1 MPNTVT
7 RSAGSHLA
15 NGNFNPVIWAK
26 KLNNKYYSQCFLP
39 DITNSDYEGEIKG
52 QGATVTIRTRPT
64 VQINDYLVNMDMQY
78 QDIVDEK
85 IDLLIDKA
93 KYFSFKLDDVDA
105 AQSDIKIL
113 NELTT
118 DAGYQMKI
126 AMEKEFLATVYGTAG
141 RALSSTAVDATN
153 VIPWIIDAEVQME
166 LANAP
171 VDGRWVIITPKTAG
185 FIQKSDLKNANMTG
199 DAESITRKN
208 MSNGRL
214 GKIGGIDVYVSNN
227 LAFAGST
234 AYCMAGHKSAITY
247 ASQIVKVET
256 LRLQQKF
263 GDAVRG
269 LNVYGYKTLL
279 PDCLIAMPTSTG

>member
-7 RSAGSHLA
+7 RSAGSQLA
-15 NGNFNPVIWAK
+15 NGNFNPVIWSK

-39 DITNSDYEGEIKG
+39 EITNSDYEGEIKG
-52 QGATVTIRTRPT
+52 QGSTVTIRTRPT
-64 VQINDYLVNMDMQY
+64 VQINDYVVDMDMQY
-78 QDIVDEK
+78 QDIIDEK

-126 AMEKEFLATVYGTAG
+126 AMEKEFLATIYATAG
-141 RALSSTAVDATN
+141 RSITSTAVDKTN
-153 VIPWIIDAEVQME
+153 VIEWIIDAEVQME

-171 VDGRWVIITPKTAG
+171 TDGRWVILTPKTAG
-185 FIQKSDLKNANMTG
+185 FIQKSDLKNVYMTG
-199 DAESITRKN
+199 DSESIARKN
-208 MSNGRL
+208 LNNGRL
-214 GKIGGIDVYVSNN
+214 GRIGGIDVYVSNN
-227 LAFAGST
+227 LAFSGST
-234 AYCMAGHKSAITY
+234 AYCMAGHKSAVTY
-247 ASQIVKVET
+247 ASQIVKVEN

-279 PDCLIAMPTSTG
+279 PDCLIAMPNSTG

>member
-1 MPNTVT
+1 MPNSVA
-7 RSAGSHLA
+7 RSGGSHLA

-26 KLNNKYYSQCFLP
+26 KLNNKYYAQCFLP
-39 DITNSDYEGEIKG
+39 EITNSDYEGEIKN

-64 VQINDYLVNMDMQY
+64 VQINDYLVDMDMQY
-78 QDIVDEK
+78 QDIIDEK

-126 AMEKEFLATVYGTAG
+126 AMEKEFLATTYLTAG
-141 RALSSTAVDATN
+141 RALSSTAVDASN
-153 VIPWIIDAEVQME
+153 VINWIIDAEVQLE

-171 VDGRWVIITPKTAG
+171 TEGRFVILSPKTAG
-185 FIQKSDLKNANMTG
+185 FIQKSDMKNVYVTG
-199 DAESITRKN
+199 DSESIARKN
-208 MSNGRL
+208 LNNGRL
-214 GKIGGIDVYVSNN
+214 GRIGGMDIYVSNN
-227 LAFAGST
+227 LGFSGST
-234 AYCMAGHKSAITY
+234 GYCMAGHKSAVTY
-247 ASQIVKVET
+247 ASQIVKVENI
-256 LRLQQKF
+256 RLQNKF

-279 PDCLIAMPTSTG
+279 ADCLVAMPNTTA

>member
-1 MPNTVT
+1 MPNNVA
-7 RSAGSHLA
+7 RVGGQLS

-26 KLNNKYYSQCFLP
+26 KLNNKYYAQTFLP

-52 QGATVTIRTRPT
+52 QGSTVTIRTRPT

-118 DAGYQMKI
+118 DASFQMKI
-126 AMEKEFLATVYGTAG
+126 AVEKQVLGSVYSTAG
-141 RALSSTAVDATN
+141 RSIASLAMDKTN
-153 VIPWIIDAEVQME
+153 VLDWIIDAEVQLE

-171 VDGRWVIITPKTAG
+171 VDGRWIIIPPKAAG
-185 FIQKSDLKNANMTG
+185 FIQKSDLKNVYMTG
-199 DAESITRKN
+199 DDNSIARGN
-208 MSNGRL
+208 MQNGRL
-214 GKIGGIDVYVSNN
+214 GTIGGLTVYVSNN
-227 LAFAGST
+227 LTYVAG
-234 AYCMAGHKSAITY
+234 ACQCMAGHKSAVTY

-269 LNVYGYKTLL
+269 LNVYGFKTLL
-279 PDCLIAMPTSTG
+279 PDALIVMPATNV